1 MDKIRIE
8 NLHIFANHGVFDFE
22 KEQGQNFYIN
32 AELYTDTY
40 SAGHDD
46 NLDSTVSY
54 ADVCQVIAKVFT
66 GDKFDL
72 IEKAAEVI
80 AETVLITFPALKG
93 IKVEVKKPE
102 APIDMEFESVSVEIE
117 RIWHKVYLAVGSNM
131 GDKEGFI
138 NKAIGEL
145 RTDNRIR
152 VGKVSNM
159 IETKPYGGVEQDD
172 FINGAI
178 EIDTLYSPM
187 GLLDRLHE
195 IEADCDRVRLV
206 HWGPRTLDL
215 DIIFYDDLIMDTEKL
230 TIPHI
235 DMVNRQFVLEPLNEI
250 APYAMHPVEHKS
262 VRALFERC
270 IHRGS
275 EL

>member
-1 MDKIRIE
+1 MDRIKIE
-8 NLHIFANHGVFDFE
+8 NLHIYANHGVFDFE

-32 AELYTDTY
+32 AELIIDTY
-40 SAGHDD
+40 EAGHDD

-54 ADVCQVIAKVFT
+54 ADVCQEIQHIFT
-66 GDKFDL
+66 SNTYDL

-80 AETVLITFPALKG
+80 AETVLLKFPLLKG
-93 IKVEVKKPE
+93 IKVEVRKPE
-102 APIDMEFESVSVEIE
+102 APIEMEFESVSVEIE
-117 RIWHKVYLAVGSNM
+117 RAWHRAYLGIGSNM

-138 NKAIGEL
+138 GKAIGEL
-145 RTDNRIR
+145 KADEKIR
-152 VGKVSNM
+152 VTKVSSL
-159 IETKPYGGVEQDD
+159 IETKPYGGVPQDD
-172 FINGAI
+172 FVNGAI
-178 EIDTLYSPM
+178 EIDTLYSPIV
-187 GLLDRLHE
+187 LLEKLNR
-195 IEADCDRVRLV
+195 IEADCDRVRSI

-215 DIIFYDDLIMDTEKL
+215 DIILYDDCVMYTEKL

-262 VRALFERC
+262 VRELFQRC
-270 IHRGS
+270 IQSSS